1 MGCQLQLQSSLARA
15 ASPPCDKLRDVSVWL
30 SHLSRITSVSLVCAC
45 LDKAWASGFVHV
57 YMFPLCW
64 HSFAFFFFCLSR
76 SSKTCRRLLHLPVH
90 HHLWVHHYS
99 VDTRIFQL
107 RPIDVLKFGCNS
119 NIIDENKNHQ
129 AQSQNKYCT
138 SLCRQQ
144 KLSFVILLKGIFL
157 HDRKYD
163 WYHYHIFVWS
173 MNMHKPILVI
183 IKLIESLKFI
193 EPSRKNWWL

>member
-1 MGCQLQLQSSLARA
+1 MPVTATKQPG
-15 ASPPCDKLRDVSVWL
+15 KG
-30 SHLSRITSVSLVCAC
+30 SVSAVWQAEGRLCLTQSPVTNHLRQPRLRLSWQGLSERVCAR
-45 LDKAWASGFVHV
+45 LYVPFVLTL
-57 YMFPLCW
+57 FC
-64 HSFAFFFFCLSR
+64 FFLFCLSR

-99 VDTRIFQL
+99 VETRIFQL

-173 MNMHKPILVI
+173 MNMHKPILVLN
-183 IKLIESLKFI
+183 KQFI
-193 EPSRKNWWL
+193 LRAPSAKY